1 MHANVV
7 SRYSARQTASS
18 RLAARADASYV
29 LVALARMPS
38 AGDAVKNAARLSPL
52 TYYQSVEAIDGLNLG
67 WFLGLLALSAVLA
80 ALSGWLFQRR
90 AIHVGGEGGW
100 RLSLT
105 R

>member
-1 MHANVV
+1 M
-7 SRYSARQTASS
+7 
-18 RLAARADASYV
+18 AARADASYV